1 MALGRRSREHEL
13 KLRVISAPIRD
24 LFYEATDMTQ
34 TTPRYQKTAVNEL
47 KALLASSED
56 LLESLG
62 DQSGEAAEKLRERLT
77 ASVAKTKQRLENSAD
92 AASSAAQDA
101 ADSAQSY
108 VTKNPWTALA
118 IGTVAGVV
126 IGALLT
132 SSLGERFR

>member
-1 MALGRRSREHEL
+1 M
-13 KLRVISAPIRD
+13 K
-24 LFYEATDMTQ
+24 Q
-34 TTPRYQKTAVNEL
+34 TTRRYQKTAVNEL

-77 ASVAKTKQRLENSAD
+77 ASIAKTKQRLGNSAD

-118 IGTVAGVV
+118 IGTAAGVT
-126 IGALLT
+126 IGALL
-132 SSLGERFR
+132 SYGLGNRFS